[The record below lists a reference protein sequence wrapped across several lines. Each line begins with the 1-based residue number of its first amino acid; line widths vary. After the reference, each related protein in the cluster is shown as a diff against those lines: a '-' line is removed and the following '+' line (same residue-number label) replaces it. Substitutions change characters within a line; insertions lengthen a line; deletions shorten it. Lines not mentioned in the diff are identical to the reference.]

1 MEKRQG
7 GRKGWKDGGIVEG
20 EKEGEM
26 KWWRGEGGGYYPA
39 SIYSSQG
46 WLDA

>member
-20 EKEGEM
+20 EKEGGDEVM
-26 KWWRGEGGGYYPA
+26 EG
-39 SIYSSQG
+39 
-46 WLDA
+46 

>member
-20 EKEGEM
+20 EM
-26 KWWRGEGGGYYPA
+26 KRWRGEGGGYYPA